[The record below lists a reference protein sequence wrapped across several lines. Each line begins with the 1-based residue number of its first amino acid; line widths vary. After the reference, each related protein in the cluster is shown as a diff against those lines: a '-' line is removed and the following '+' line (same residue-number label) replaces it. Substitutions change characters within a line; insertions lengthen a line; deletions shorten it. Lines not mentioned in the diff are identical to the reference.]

1 MIRILSLYPQY
12 RSGVPF
18 LNLRGMSKAELVDAM
33 DKAGLEAPTERRM
46 MLPSGY
52 D

>member
-12 RSGVPF
+12 RSGVPYD
-18 LNLRGMSKAELVDAM
+18 LRGMSKAELVDAM
-33 DKAGLEAPTERRM
+33 DKAGLEAPTERRT